1 MVYVP
6 SIIMFVLF
14 FAVVGY
20 FVWKYKEMASESW
33 FQKIQV
39 RFLVW
44 GAWGLG
50 FRV

>member
-39 RFLVW
+39 RFL
-44 GAWGLG
+44 GFGGLG
-50 FRV
+50 V